1 MVIKY
6 ILKNPPPD
14 LTEYPNPYT
23 GRPLYIAAEP
33 QKDAQEQS
41 YVPAETEKTEKKRFA
56 GIIGWLKKL
65 LGF

>member
-6 ILKNPPPD
+6 ILGNPPPD

-23 GRPLYIAAEP
+23 GRPLHKASEP
-33 QKDAQEQS
+33 KKDTEEQRSMPAQ
-41 YVPAETEKTEKKRFA
+41 TEKAAKNRPV
-56 GIIGWLKKL
+56 GILGWLKKL